1 MLKSKYATYV
11 IENCLSLLDNLNDVE
26 LLEVKIKVVN
36 SLNEIP
42 NIKEKKKICK
52 LMRNLTEQNKISM
65 IYRNKAMNMNNN
77 GN

>member
-11 IENCLSLLDNLNDVE
+11 IENCLSLLDNLNDEE

-36 SLNEIP
+36 SLNKIP

-77 GN
+77 CN